1 MQNKIY
7 LKRKVRQGNEQN
19 VIRLSAEAMELLIG
33 IVNETSMSITH
44 VASQII
50 IQAVENDLIAFFG
63 ESDE

>member
-1 MQNKIY
+1 MANKIY

-19 VIRLSAEAMELLIG
+19 VIRLSAEAMEMLIG